1 MHRVPRKD
9 GSEQTAQ
16 EDADQIAEKD
26 ADQIAEKDAGPTA
39 QEDSDQTSQAAR
51 RPNQPKADRG
61 PRTVNRG
68 P

>member
-16 EDADQIAEKD
+16 ED

-51 RPNQPKADRG
+51 RPKTSQAAR
-61 PRTVNRG
+61 
-68 P
+68 